1 MAKNLLESYSK
12 RIALAESVHK
22 KTHNGAGM
30 SAQKKLML
38 ATLLD
43 NTSKFMNE
51 AFDSSAA
58 TQRSALGDYKRFCL
72 NITNVSVPNLILPEI
87 MLTQPMT
94 SIAGYITYLR
104 YTAGTTKGGVNE
116 GDFFNGV
123 YRMGEMTEDRTR
135 YTSDNVNES
144 HTIDANDKLVDI
156 ANKKVTLD
164 WAPVLGVKSIAI
176 IAENGDRTPYTPIYE
191 GQPTKATAAKATDGT
206 VLVDKTNGK
215 LSFASD
221 DAVFAENSKVVTM
234 YVYDNV
240 IIPQK
245 ETPTSLPTLKAHL
258 DAIDLHAHARR
269 IAIYYSQIAAFQAK
283 NDYGFDMA
291 QQLAT
296 QAQGELAYE
305 VDTEG
310 VLMLYNGAEKDTQL
324 TFAKYVDDKAISR
337 SQYYEAFSEIVARAK
352 KIIYTRTQKFAPNYM
367 VCGADVL
374 TVLPYVKGWTPA
386 PASVVNGPYFAG
398 TLDSLKVFVSPSIPE
413 NEFFFGVNGSDLQT
427 SAGVYAPYM
436 AVVPTQLL
444 GLPDGTQTQGFSMMY
459 DMRLLSTYNRNTT
472 TGAMEDAVDGHG
484 QYSYLLVGGKLTSTP
499 TYLNVQTTEAKFAPI
514 QG

>member
-1 MAKNLLESYSK
+1 
-12 RIALAESVHK
+12 
-22 KTHNGAGM
+22 
-30 SAQKKLML
+30 
-38 ATLLD
+38 
-43 NTSKFMNE
+43 
-51 AFDSSAA
+51 
-58 TQRSALGDYKRFCL
+58 
-72 NITNVSVPNLILPEI
+72 

-94 SIAGYITYLR
+94 SIAGYITYLK
-104 YTAGTTKGGVNE
+104 YTAGTNKGGIIGE
-116 GDFFNGV
+116 GDDPTFFNGV
-123 YRMGEMTEDRTR
+123 YRLGGMGAIGEDGQTDRTR
-135 YTSDNVNES
+135 YTSDNVNET
-144 HTIDANDKLVDI
+144 HTMVADEVTDKQFV
-156 ANKKVTLD
+156 LD
-164 WAPVLGVKSIAI
+164 WAPILGIKGLKANDVTYSVVYT
-176 IAENGDRTPYTPIYE
+176 GTPSKDDHI
-191 GQPTKATAAKATDGT
+191 
-206 VLVDKTNGK
+206 VVVDKTKGTVTFEDQDPN
-215 LSFASD
+215 FAAD
-221 DAVFAENSKVVTM
+221 KVVKIL

-514 QG
+514 Q

>member
-1 MAKNLLESYSK
+1 MATKNLLESYSK

-43 NTSKFMNE
+43 NTSKYMNE

-58 TQRSALGDYKRFCL
+58 TQRTALGDYKRFCL

-104 YTAGTTKGGVNE
+104 YTSGTAKGGVTDNQL
-116 GDFFNGV
+116 FNGV
-123 YRMGEMTEDRTR
+123 YGLGKMDEDRMR
-135 YTSDNVNES
+135 YTSDNVNET
-144 HTIDANDKLVDI
+144 H
-156 ANKKVTLD
+156 KVTATEAGKHKFILD
-164 WAPVLGVKSIAI
+164 WAPVLGIKSLKIGETVYTVVSAGQEAAATSVSVDLTTGTITFDDTDTKFIADAEVKI
-176 IAENGDRTPYTPIYE
+176 
-191 GQPTKATAAKATDGT
+191 
-206 VLVDKTNGK
+206 L
-215 LSFASD
+215 
-221 DAVFAENSKVVTM
+221 

-240 IIPQK
+240 IIPQR

-258 DAIDLHAHARR
+258 EAIDLHAHARR

-305 VDTEG
+305 IDTEG
-310 VLMLYNGAEKDTQL
+310 TMLLYNGAEKDDQL

-398 TLDSLKVFVSPSIPE
+398 TVDSLKVFVSPSIPE

-444 GLPDGTQTQGFSMMY
+444 GLPDGTQTQGFSTLY
-459 DMRLLSTYNRNTT
+459 DMKLLSTYNRKAD
-472 TGAMEDAVDGHG
+472 GSLEDATDG